1 MTSRLPISF
10 NILSSCQQTPRK
22 YCPPGGTSEAM
33 RTGMKKRVLLVD
45 DDFAVLAGLAG
56 VLVSEGYHVI
66 HAMDGDEAI
75 EKVRNDNSFDLV
87 LLDLNMPK
95 KSGWDAFEQMH
106 AIDPFLPVIVITARP
121 GQYATAVAAGVG
133 ALIEKPLDLPFLLQ
147 KMEDLIRES
156 AQERLA
162 RTSRRNPSI
171 SYRPAP
177 KEIDGEVLGQV
188 IDPAKAIRR
197 LHERPSTIETHGGRK
212 APLDRLLK
220 AWAGCNENERQSFLD
235 GVPRRCSGNPATRNP
250 VSLKSSQAFEV
261 DWATGETNRIVE
273 VDFFPL
279 NYEKVEDDS
288 SASANQ
294 AIEKSDDFA
303 TRLSNRENEQLPPSA
318 F

>member
-1 MTSRLPISF
+1 
-10 NILSSCQQTPRK
+10 
-22 YCPPGGTSEAM
+22 
-33 RTGMKKRVLLVD
+33 MKKTVLLVD

-95 KSGWDAFEQMH
+95 KSGWDAFKQIH

-121 GQYATAVAAGVG
+121 GQYSTAVAAGVG

-147 KMEDLIRES
+147 KMEELIRES

-162 RTSRRNPSI
+162 RTSGRNPNI
-171 SYRPAP
+171 SYCPAP

-188 IDPAKAIRR
+188 IDPTKAIRR
-197 LHERPSTIETHGGRK
+197 LQDRPSAIETRGHGK

-220 AWAGCNENERQSFLD
+220 AWAGCSENERQSFLE
-235 GVPRRCSGNPATRNP
+235 GVERRCSNNPGTRNP
-250 VSLKSSQAFEV
+250 ASLHSRQAFEV
-261 DWATGETNRIVE
+261 DWVTGETNQIVE
-273 VDFFPL
+273 ADFFPP
-279 NYEKVEDDS
+279 NHEKVEDHS
-288 SASANQ
+288 SASVKGS
-294 AIEKSDDFA
+294 IEKSDDFA
-303 TRLSNRENEQLPPSA
+303 TRLSKSDSEQLPPSA

>member
-1 MTSRLPISF
+1 
-10 NILSSCQQTPRK
+10 
-22 YCPPGGTSEAM
+22 M
-33 RTGMKKRVLLVD
+33 RTGMKKRILLVD

-75 EKVRNDNSFDLV
+75 EKVLNDNSFDLV

-95 KSGWDAFEQMH
+95 KSGWDAFVEMH

-162 RTSRRNPSI
+162 RTSGRNPSI

-177 KEIDGEVLGQV
+177 KAIDGEVLGQV

-197 LHERPSTIETHGGRK
+197 VQERPTTIETHGGRK
-212 APLDRLLK
+212 EPLDQLLK
-220 AWAGCNENERQSFLD
+220 AWAGCSENERQSFLD
-235 GVPRRCSGNPATRNP
+235 GVPRRYSSNPAIRNS
-250 VSLKSSQAFEV
+250 VSEHSREAFEV
-261 DWATGETNRIVE
+261 DWATGETSRIVE
-273 VDFFPL
+273 ADFFPL
-279 NYEKVEDDS
+279 NHEKVEDDLS
-288 SASANQ
+288 VSTNQ
-294 AIEKSDDFA
+294 AIEKSDNFA
-303 TRLSNRENEQLPPSA
+303 TRLSNRKNEQLPPSA

>member
-1 MTSRLPISF
+1 
-10 NILSSCQQTPRK
+10 
-22 YCPPGGTSEAM
+22 M
-33 RTGMKKRVLLVD
+33 RTGMKKRILLVD

-66 HAMDGDEAI
+66 HAMAGDEAI

-162 RTSRRNPSI
+162 RTSGQNPSI

-197 LHERPSTIETHGGRK
+197 LQERPSTTETHGGRK
-212 APLDRLLK
+212 EPLDRLLK
-220 AWAGCNENERQSFLD
+220 AWAGCSENERQSFLD
-235 GVPRRCSGNPATRNP
+235 GVPRRGSNNPAVPNP
-250 VSLKSSQAFEV
+250 VSRDPREAVEV
-261 DWATGETNRIVE
+261 DWATGETPRIVE
-273 VDFFPL
+273 VDFLPL
-279 NYEKVEDDS
+279 N
-288 SASANQ
+288 Q
-294 AIEKSDDFA
+294 
-303 TRLSNRENEQLPPSA
+303 NEQLPPSA

>member
-1 MTSRLPISF
+1 
-10 NILSSCQQTPRK
+10 
-22 YCPPGGTSEAM
+22 
-33 RTGMKKRVLLVD
+33 MKKRVLLVD

-66 HAMDGDEAI
+66 HAVDGDEAI

-87 LLDLNMPK
+87 LLDLNMPR

-121 GQYATAVAAGVG
+121 GQYATAVAAGVS

-147 KMEDLIRES
+147 KMEELIRES
-156 AQERLA
+156 AQQRLA
-162 RTSRRNPSI
+162 RTSGRNPNI

-197 LHERPSTIETHGGRK
+197 LQDRPSTIETHGHGK

-220 AWAGCNENERQSFLD
+220 AWAGCSENERQSFLE
-235 GVPRRCSGNPATRNP
+235 GVEQRCSNSPVTGNPA
-250 VSLKSSQAFEV
+250 SLPSRQVLEV
-261 DWATGETNRIVE
+261 DWATGKTNRIVE

-279 NYEKVEDDS
+279 NHEKVENDS
-288 SASANQ
+288 SASMNPS
-294 AIEKSDDFA
+294 IEISDNFE
-303 TRLSNRENEQLPPSA
+303 TRLSNGENQQLPPSA

>member
-1 MTSRLPISF
+1 
-10 NILSSCQQTPRK
+10 
-22 YCPPGGTSEAM
+22 M
-33 RTGMKKRVLLVD
+33 RTGMKKRILLVD

-75 EKVRNDNSFDLV
+75 EKVLNDNSFDLV

-95 KSGWDAFEQMH
+95 KSGWDAFVEMH

-162 RTSRRNPSI
+162 RTSGRNPSI

-197 LHERPSTIETHGGRK
+197 LQERPSPIETHGGRK
-212 APLDRLLK
+212 EPLDQLFK
-220 AWAGCNENERQSFLD
+220 AWVGCSESERQSFLD
-235 GVPRRCSGNPATRNP
+235 GVPRRRSSNPATRNP
-250 VSLKSSQAFEV
+250 VSGSSRETFEV
-261 DWATGETNRIVE
+261 DRATGKTNRIVE
-273 VDFFPL
+273 ADFFPL
-279 NYEKVEDDS
+279 NQAEVEVDS
-288 SASANQ
+288 SASMNQ
-294 AIEKSDDFA
+294 TPEKSDVFA
-303 TRLSNRENEQLPPSA
+303 TGLSSGDNEQLPPSA

>member
-1 MTSRLPISF
+1 
-10 NILSSCQQTPRK
+10 
-22 YCPPGGTSEAM
+22 M

-66 HAMDGDEAI
+66 HAVDGDEAI

-147 KMEDLIRES
+147 KMKDLIRES
-156 AQERLA
+156 ARERLA
-162 RTSRRNPSI
+162 RTSGRNPSI

-188 IDPAKAIRR
+188 IDPTKAIRR
-197 LHERPSTIETHGGRK
+197 LNERPSTIETHGQGK
-212 APLDRLLK
+212 APLDHLLK
-220 AWAGCNENERQSFLD
+220 AWAGCTEKERQSFLE
-235 GVPRRCSGNPATRNP
+235 GVERRCSSSPVTGNPA
-250 VSLKSSQAFEV
+250 SSHSRQAFEV
-261 DWATGETNRIVE
+261 DLATGETNRIME

-279 NYEKVEDDS
+279 SHKKVEDDS
-288 SASANQ
+288 SSSVNQ
-294 AIEKSDDFA
+294 AIEKSDDFT
-303 TRLSNRENEQLPPSA
+303 TRLRNSENEQLPPSA

>member
-1 MTSRLPISF
+1 
-10 NILSSCQQTPRK
+10 
-22 YCPPGGTSEAM
+22 M

-66 HAMDGDEAI
+66 HAVDGDEAI
-75 EKVRNDNSFDLV
+75 EKVRKDSSFDLV

-147 KMEDLIRES
+147 KMEELIRES

-162 RTSRRNPSI
+162 RTSGRDPNI
-171 SYRPAP
+171 SYCPAP

-188 IDPAKAIRR
+188 IDPAKAVRR
-197 LHERPSTIETHGGRK
+197 LHDRPSTIETHGRGK
-212 APLDRLLK
+212 APLDQLLK
-220 AWAGCNENERQSFLD
+220 AWTGCSENERQSFLE
-235 GVPRRCSGNPATRNP
+235 GVERRCSNDPVTRNP
-250 VSLKSSQAFEV
+250 VSLHSKQAFEV
-261 DWATGETNRIVE
+261 DWATGKTNRIVE
-273 VDFFPL
+273 ADFLPP
-279 NYEKVEDDS
+279 NHEEVENDS
-288 SASANQ
+288 SPSMNQ
-294 AIEKSDDFA
+294 AIERSDDFA
-303 TRLSNRENEQLPPSA
+303 TRLSKSENEQLPPSA

>member
-10 NILSSCQQTPRK
+10 NILSSCERAPSRHRLSS
-22 YCPPGGTSEAM
+22 GTSEAM
-33 RTGMKKRVLLVD
+33 RTGMKKTVLLVD

-95 KSGWDAFEQMH
+95 KSGWDAFMQIH

-147 KMEDLIRES
+147 KMEGLIRES

-162 RTSRRNPSI
+162 RMSGLNPNI
-171 SYRPAP
+171 SYCPAP
-177 KEIDGEVLGQV
+177 KEIEGGVLGQV

-197 LHERPSTIETHGGRK
+197 LQDRPSAIETRGRQK
-212 APLDRLLK
+212 APLDSLLK
-220 AWAGCNENERQSFLD
+220 AWAGCNENERQSFLE
-235 GVPRRCSGNPATRNP
+235 GVERQRSNKPVTRNP
-250 VSLKSSQAFEV
+250 VSLHGYK
-261 DWATGETNRIVE
+261 
-273 VDFFPL
+273 
-279 NYEKVEDDS
+279 
-288 SASANQ
+288 ANIAQ
-294 AIEKSDDFA
+294 EAKEI
-303 TRLSNRENEQLPPSA
+303 TQ
-318 F
+318 